1 MKIQPLDI
9 PDVLLLEPRV
19 FGDDRGYF
27 LETFSTRSWE
37 GTGVGQQF
45 VQDNISFS
53 RRGILRGLHLQ
64 NPTSQG
70 KLVMALTGR
79 VWDVAVDLRVGS
91 PHFGKW
97 VGAELSEENHRQLYV
112 PPGFGH
118 GFCVLSET
126 AHFVYKCTAL
136 YEPSHELSVRYD
148 DPDLG
153 IEWPLADPLLSPK
166 DAAAPSLAQHLAQ
179 GRLPSYERFVSGG

>member
-1 MKIQPLDI
+1 MKIQPLAI

-27 LETFSTRSWE
+27 LETFSERAWE
-37 GTGVGQQF
+37 ATGVKERF
-45 VQDNISFS
+45 VQDNVSFS

-64 NPTSQG
+64 NPDSQG

-97 VGAELSEENHRQLYV
+97 VGEELSETNHRQLYI

-126 AHFVYKCTAL
+126 AHFAYKCTAL
-136 YEPSHELSVRYD
+136 YQPANEVSVRYD
-148 DPDLG
+148 DPELG
-153 IEWPLADPLLSPK
+153 IEWPVESPLLSPK
-166 DAAAPSLAQHLAQ
+166 DTAAPSLRELVAQ
-179 GRLPSYERFVSGG
+179 GRLPAFRP

>member
-1 MKIQPLDI
+1 MKIQKLAI
-9 PDVLLLEPRV
+9 PDALLLEPRV

-27 LETFSTRSWE
+27 LETFSERSFQATSVTE
-37 GTGVGQQF
+37 RF
-45 VQDNISFS
+45 VQDNVSFS

-64 NPTSQG
+64 NPNGQG

-97 VGAELSEENHRQLYV
+97 VGAELSEENHRQLYI

-136 YEPSHELSVRYD
+136 YDPANELSVRFD
-148 DPDLG
+148 DPEIG
-153 IEWPLADPLLSPK
+153 IDWPIEEPLLSPK
-166 DAAAPSLAQHLAQ
+166 DAAAPRLAELLAS
-179 GRLPSYERFVSGG
+179 GRLPAFRS